1 MIVIDILIILL
12 IILFGVYGYK
22 TGFVKTVVDTVG
34 LILVF
39 VFAYLFKD
47 PIAEWMSYNLPF
59 FGFWGSFKGITILN
73 VIIYQLIAFIIVFA
87 VLMVAFA
94 LLVKLTSLIE
104 KILKWTFIL
113 KLPSKILGFIVG
125 LVEGIFVASI
135 ILMITTLPV
144 FNFTYVTDS
153 KVKDFILEAV
163 PITGTL
169 SSATNKAIN
178 EIMDLKEEYDKSD
191 NKDEFNAKCLDVL
204 LEYKIIS
211 VEYAENL
218 LNGGK
223 LDIPNGMEIVNKYK
237 IKD

>member
-113 KLPSKILGFIVG
+113 KLPSKVLGFIVG

-135 ILMITTLPV
+135 IPFLSYISPRGATT
-144 FNFTYVTDS
+144 F
-153 KVKDFILEAV
+153 
-163 PITGTL
+163 
-169 SSATNKAIN
+169 
-178 EIMDLKEEYDKSD
+178 
-191 NKDEFNAKCLDVL
+191 
-204 LEYKIIS
+204 
-211 VEYAENL
+211 
-218 LNGGK
+218 
-223 LDIPNGMEIVNKYK
+223 
-237 IKD
+237 

>member
-1 MIVIDILIILL
+1 
-12 IILFGVYGYK
+12 
-22 TGFVKTVVDTVG
+22 
-34 LILVF
+34 
-39 VFAYLFKD
+39 
-47 PIAEWMSYNLPF
+47 
-59 FGFWGSFKGITILN
+59 
-73 VIIYQLIAFIIVFA
+73 
-87 VLMVAFA
+87 MVAFA
-94 LLVKLTSLIE
+94 LLVNLTILIE

-178 EIMDLKEEYDKSD
+178 EIMELKEEYDKSD